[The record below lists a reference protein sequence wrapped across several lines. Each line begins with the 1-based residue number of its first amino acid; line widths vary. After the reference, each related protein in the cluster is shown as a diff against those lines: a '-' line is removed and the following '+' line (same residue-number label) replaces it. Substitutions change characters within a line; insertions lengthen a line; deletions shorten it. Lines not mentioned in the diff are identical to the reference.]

1 MNLKALI
8 TSLVLGSSSLAM
20 AQPTATFSAGASV
33 SFGYPSPSPAVI
45 VRDHRFPTVQP
56 AASDPCN
63 TNTVTPVPAYY
74 RGQRPVA
81 IEPVVYNNPA
91 NTRINATGSE
101 YVGTMPFQ
109 TMRWFRAPEWVPVT
123 EPTRIDNG
131 REFFNLRA
139 AGSFSKIQLFKNR
152 GASFIKQVTIETL
165 NPYTGRIDT
174 QVVRI
179 DRELTSSFTI
189 DLAGGRRQINRVI
202 VYGSTA
208 QGSAYQILAH

>member
-20 AQPTATFSAGASV
+20 AAPTATFSAGASV

-45 VRDHRFPTVQP
+45 VRDHREPCSTHETTV
-56 AASDPCN
+56 
-63 TNTVTPVPAYY
+63 PVNY
-74 RGQRPVA
+74 RPVT
-81 IEPVVYNNPA
+81 IEPIVYNNPQ

-101 YVGTMPFQ
+101 YVGSMPFQ

-131 REFFNLRA
+131 REFFNLRN
-139 AGSFSKIQLFKNR
+139 AGAFSRIQLFKNR
-152 GASFIKQVTIETL
+152 GATFVKQVTIETF
-165 NPYTGRIDT
+165 NPYSGRIET

-202 VYGSTA
+202 VYGATA

>member
-20 AQPTATFSAGASV
+20 AAPTATFSAGASV

-45 VRDHRFPTVQP
+45 VRDHRMPTVRP

-63 TNTVTPVPAYY
+63 TNATVPVNY
-74 RGQRPVA
+74 RPVT
-81 IEPVVYNNPA
+81 IEPIVYNNPS

-139 AGSFSKIQLFKNR
+139 AGSFSRIQLFKNR
-152 GASFIKQVTIETL
+152 GATFVKQVTIETL

-174 QVVRI
+174 QVVKI

>member
-1 MNLKALI
+1 MNLNAII

-33 SFGYPSPSPAVI
+33 SFGYPSPAPVI
-45 VRDHRFPTVQP
+45 IRDHRTTDDDCTDNKVPVAARQP
-56 AASDPCN
+56 I
-63 TNTVTPVPAYY
+63 YY
-74 RGQRPVA
+74 RGYRPVVVT
-81 IEPVVYNNPA
+81 EPPVYNNPQ

-101 YVGTMPFQ
+101 YVGSMPFQ

-152 GASFIKQVTIETL
+152 GSSFIKQVTIETL

-174 QVVRI
+174 QVVKI

-202 VYGSTA
+202 VYGATA

>member
-20 AQPTATFSAGASV
+20 AQPV
-33 SFGYPSPSPAVI
+33 SFGFPSPSPTTI
-45 VRDHRFPTVQP
+45 VRDHR
-56 AASDPCN
+56 
-63 TNTVTPVPAYY
+63 PV
-74 RGQRPVA
+74 V
-81 IEPVVYNNPA
+81 IEPIVYNNPH
-91 NTRINATGSE
+91 NTRIFPSGSL
-101 YVGTMPFQ
+101 YVGSMPFQ

-131 REFFNLRA
+131 REFFNLRG

-152 GASFIKQVTIETL
+152 GATFVKRVTIETL
-165 NPYTGRIDT
+165 DPYTGRIEH
-174 QVVRI
+174 QVVQI
-179 DRELTSSFTI
+179 DRELTSSITI
-189 DLAGGRRQINRVI
+189 DLAAGRSQISRVI

>member
-33 SFGYPSPSPAVI
+33 SFGYPSPAPVI
-45 VRDHRFPTVQP
+45 VRDHRTLDDDCDHRPVVAKQP
-56 AASDPCN
+56 
-63 TNTVTPVPAYY
+63 VYY
-74 RGQRPVA
+74 RGYRPIVVT
-81 IEPVVYNNPA
+81 EPPVYNNPQ

-131 REFFNLRA
+131 REFFNLHRTGA
-139 AGSFSKIQLFKNR
+139 FSKIQLFKNR
-152 GASFIKQVTIETL
+152 GSSFIKQVTIETL
-165 NPYTGRIDT
+165 NPFTGRIET
-174 QVVRI
+174 QVVKI

-202 VYGSTA
+202 VYGATA